1 MGTISLIDIV
11 KVNYNLLILIFLMK
25 ILSIWG
31 LKEKIMYS
39 IINIS
44 NVSFSSLTSW
54 YLIKAFD
61 FSY

>member
-25 ILSIWG
+25 IVSVWG
-31 LKEKIMYS
+31 LKEKMMYS

-44 NVSFSSLTSW
+44 NVSLSSLNG
-54 YLIKAFD
+54 
-61 FSY
+61 

>member
-25 ILSIWG
+25 IVSIWG
-31 LKEKIMYS
+31 LKEKMLYS

-44 NVSFSSLTSW
+44 NVSFSSLNFMVFNQSV
-54 YLIKAFD
+54 
-61 FSY
+61 

>member
-25 ILSIWG
+25 IVSIWG
-31 LKEKIMYS
+31 LKEKMMYS

-44 NVSFSSLTSW
+44 NVSFSSLNFMVFNQSV
-54 YLIKAFD
+54 
-61 FSY
+61 